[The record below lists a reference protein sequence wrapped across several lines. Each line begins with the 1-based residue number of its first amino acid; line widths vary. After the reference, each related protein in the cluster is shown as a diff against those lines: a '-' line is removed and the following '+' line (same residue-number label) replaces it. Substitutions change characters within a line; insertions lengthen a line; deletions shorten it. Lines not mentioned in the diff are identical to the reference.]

1 MNNTDYADELHQ
13 KHLKELAQTLAILKK
28 ASEK

>member
-1 MNNTDYADELHQ
+1 MNNTDYANELYQ
-13 KHLKELAQTLAILKK
+13 KHLKEIAQVFAILKK